1 MTMTEVLAEIRD
13 RQGRDVLS
21 DGKRLL
27 GLFDD
32 YSRGKLRAQANALR
46 VLIECGGNQRIAS
59 LRSAPALQQRTELH
73 RLVREMVTEYNM
85 QEASARDICGAVW
98 KAFCGT
104 EVPLNQLA
112 EQQPE
117 EPAAPT
123 PEETAGMPE
132 KRPDETPPECADDHP
147 NKGEQE
153 QLNLLE
159 RYQKLDGPTRRLI
172 RCGVPGMIGDG
183 LAAVYI
189 LFLAGEDIPL
199 PWWMGLLFPV
209 FAVWTALNLRA
220 AWTGKRGKVK
230 SQFLA
235 VLCLLG
241 WFLAVWLGLGHAAL
255 YTVLW
260 AYLWNV
266 PSRALAVVFGV
277 CACLSGVIAIYGIN
291 YPLVDFS
298 MNSTNAQ

>member
-1 MTMTEVLAEIRD
+1 MTTTEVLAEIRD

-73 RLVREMVTEYNM
+73 RLVQEMVTEYNM
-85 QEASARDICGAVW
+85 QETSARDICGAIW
-98 KAFCGT
+98 EAFCGT

-123 PEETAGMPE
+123 PEEAAGMPE
-132 KRPDETPPECADDHP
+132 KRPDETPPECVDDHP

-153 QLNLLE
+153 QPNLLE

-183 LAAVYI
+183 LAAVYV

-220 AWTGKRGKVK
+220 AWAGKRGKVK

-235 VLCLLG
+235 ALCALG

>member
-1 MTMTEVLAEIRD
+1 MTTTEVLDTIRD
-13 RQGRDVLS
+13 REGRDALA

-32 YSRGKLRAQANALR
+32 YSQGKLRPQSNALR
-46 VLIECGGNQRIAS
+46 VLIECGGNQRIGQLRDAS
-59 LRSAPALQQRTELH
+59 PLRQKTELH
-73 RLVREMVTEYNM
+73 RLVQEMVTEYNM
-85 QEASARDICGAVW
+85 QETSARDICGAIW
-98 KAFCGT
+98 EAFCGT

-112 EQQPE
+112 ERQ
-117 EPAAPT
+117 

-132 KRPDETPPECADDHP
+132 KRPDETPPECVDDHL

-153 QLNLLE
+153 QPNLLE

-172 RCGVPGMIGDG
+172 RCGIPGMIGDG

-189 LFLAGEDIPL
+189 LYLAGEDIPL

-220 AWTGKRGKVK
+220 AWAGKRRKVK

-241 WFLAVWLGLGHAAL
+241 WFLAIWLGLGHAAL